1 MSCGRSPDPFV
12 TQFRVRS
19 FACIRCWRRTA
30 NAFAGQLAF
39 HNAYFAQW
47 NINSHKFTLDMPGKV
62 RDETIKS
69 CSICFVYM
77 FAKKSYIPSEKKKDT
92 KIIKDHFLTGSTNIF
107 GHFLQWAA
115 GNIELMGS
123 LMQVLD
129 LSRLPPQ

>member
-1 MSCGRSPDPFV
+1 
-12 TQFRVRS
+12 
-19 FACIRCWRRTA
+19 
-30 NAFAGQLAF
+30 
-39 HNAYFAQW
+39 
-47 NINSHKFTLDMPGKV
+47 MPGKV

-77 FAKKSYIPSEKKKDT
+77 FAKKSYIPSEKIKDT

-123 LMQVLD
+123 LMAGPGPQSPAAPVTAWLD
-129 LSRLPPQ
+129 VVSINQGLSVAGLME